1 MDPSETALPARP
13 FPCCSVAEGVVV
25 TLDGPLAAPGFAPQ
39 GLRRAL
45 HARARLILEKAKK
58 VAGGLLLYHAAH
70 LHPFTQLF
78 FKGSFLVHQP
88 ISHQKQ
94 VKAISTDILNV
105 QRLSCMQRSA
115 GA

>member
-58 VAGGLLLYHAAH
+58 VAGGYFCTTPPIFTLLHNSSLKG
-70 LHPFTQLF
+70 LSWSTNLF
-78 FKGSFLVHQP
+78 P
-88 ISHQKQ
+88 IRNK
-94 VKAISTDILNV
+94 
-105 QRLSCMQRSA
+105 
-115 GA
+115 